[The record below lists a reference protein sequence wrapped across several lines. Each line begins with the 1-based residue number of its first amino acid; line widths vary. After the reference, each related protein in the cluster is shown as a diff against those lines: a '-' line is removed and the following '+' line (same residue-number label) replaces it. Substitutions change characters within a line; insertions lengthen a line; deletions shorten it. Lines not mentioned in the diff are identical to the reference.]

1 MPFCLFFNYE
11 NYGTMTSIKK
21 STQFKM
27 LLVECAGNP
36 VVEKYRVNTE
46 QKSADA
52 SAACT
57 SKYSSYAV

>member
-1 MPFCLFFNYE
+1 MNLKCY
-11 NYGTMTSIKK
+11 YR
-21 STQFKM
+21 
-27 LLVECAGNP
+27 VECAGNM

-46 QKSADA
+46 ENSADT